1 MRLSGPD
8 RMLRGKSPGR
18 FFALSQHFNP
28 TSGSPHRFLMKA
40 RGEREGAVLVQL
52 CASHLLYPSRCHG
65 RILSITSEE
74 WQSKQVTFPAAVLR
88 DESWWGAMA
97 HGVFLLSVL
106 TPKTVIEIEE
116 IRLEA
121 GGEDLLAN
129 PSFKETEG
137 RWFPQSF
144 HYFRPWHIDNLY
156 LELLIETGVSGLLAF
171 LTIVF
176 RLTWGLVRECSRGET
191 FSTVLL
197 SSTAGLLALGLLV
210 SVLDMPRVAMLSGL
224 FFVWA
229 VVIGLEKQRSKK
241 LF

>member
-1 MRLSGPD
+1 
-8 RMLRGKSPGR
+8 
-18 FFALSQHFNP
+18 
-28 TSGSPHRFLMKA
+28 MKV
-40 RGEREGAVLVQL
+40 RGERDGIVLVQL

-65 RILSITSEE
+65 RIITITGGE
-74 WQSKQVTFPAAVLR
+74 WQAKQVVFPAAVLR
-88 DESWWGAMA
+88 NESWWGATA

-106 TPKTVIEIEE
+106 TPETVVAIEE
-116 IRLEA
+116 IRLES
-121 GGEDLLAN
+121 GGKELLAN
-129 PSFKETEG
+129 PRFKETEG

-156 LELLIETGVSGLLAF
+156 LELLIETGVSGLLVF
-171 LTIVF
+171 LAIVF

-197 SSTAGLLALGLLV
+197 SSTAGLLALGLVV
-210 SVLDMPRVAMLSGL
+210 SVLDMPRVATLFGL

-229 VVIGLEKQRSKK
+229 AAIGSENQRSKK